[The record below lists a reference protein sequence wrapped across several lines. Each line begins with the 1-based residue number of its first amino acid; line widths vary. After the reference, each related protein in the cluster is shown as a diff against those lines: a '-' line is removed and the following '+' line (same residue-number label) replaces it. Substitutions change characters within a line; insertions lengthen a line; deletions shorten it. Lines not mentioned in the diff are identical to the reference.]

1 MKISDFTSS
10 TKVLI
15 KKIQGEQQ
23 EPLKNGQEVQ
33 GTLFAN
39 LEKDQRVKLINTNWS
54 KEKDFTTSVVNHI
67 IEGEHEVILIT
78 LNSRYHL
85 KLIS

>member
-1 MKISDFTSS
+1 MQISDFTSGK
-10 TKVLI
+10 KVLL

-33 GTLFAN
+33 GTLFSN
-39 LEKDQRVKLINTNWS
+39 LEKDQVLKLIKNNWS
-54 KEKDFTTSVVNHI
+54 KKDFMTSCITHI
-67 IEGEHEVILIT
+67 IEAEHEVILIT